1 MTENIHWLG
10 HDSFRLDGSS
20 TVSIVELD
28 GRLVYQAGDTDASPE
43 MRHVRCDV
51 ALLPVSGTDVTT
63 AEEAS
68 EACVMLTTG
77 MVVPVPWGERV
88 GPEDDAKRFASLC
101 GTPVTILPLERG

>member
-28 GRLVYQAGDTDASPE
+28 GRLVYQAGDTDAIPE

-51 ALLPVSGTDVTT
+51 ALPRAIGTCVMT
-63 AEEAS
+63 AEEAA
-68 EACVMLTTG
+68 EACGMFTAG
-77 MVVPVPWGERV
+77 MVVPVHRGEHV
-88 GPEDDAKRFASLC
+88 GTEDDAQRFAGLC
-101 GTPVTILPLERG
+101 GAPATILPHERG